1 MATPEM
7 IKSWIRT
14 ETRLIAARALVLPD
28 VAEANARDL
37 LQFAEFLDHNELG
50 LAFDYLYGMAQESQ
64 WDSIPLLQ
72 ALAQAAEGME
82 MFEELAVLNSRINL
96 LQSMGKSA

>member
-7 IKSWIRT
+7 IESWIRT
-14 ETRLIAARALVLPD
+14 ETRLMAARDLVLPD
-28 VAEANARDL
+28 VAAANARDL

-50 LAFDYLYGMAQESQ
+50 LAFDYLFGIAQESQ
-64 WDSIPLLQ
+64 WDSVPLLQ

-82 MFEELAVLNSRINL
+82 MSEELAALNSQISL
-96 LQSMGKSA
+96 LQSMGKGA